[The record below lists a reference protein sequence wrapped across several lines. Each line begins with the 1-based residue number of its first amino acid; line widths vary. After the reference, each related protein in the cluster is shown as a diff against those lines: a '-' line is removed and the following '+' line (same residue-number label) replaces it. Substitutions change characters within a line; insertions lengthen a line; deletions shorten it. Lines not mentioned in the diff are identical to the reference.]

1 MNLFERWHKKHQP
14 VQPATAETSRD
25 HFFGPHVLFQELA
38 KRVPQYIE
46 DADQG
51 KLIYPACK
59 RILSDVDGDVRSV
72 WDHIRLE
79 AVRYVMMVPGRDFE
93 LLIEPSRQLEMLDA
107 YLVQRPHGETVVDFT
122 GTPPVDFA
130 IAVLAGLNW
139 LSHCSA
145 VARVHPSKLSGT
157 LHNFRKVVTVAR
169 QWWLTQG
176 ASERCTQLLA
186 EGNKPPLMFYLIW
199 TEYTRLSKV
208 IAGAAIFGSSIDR
221 STQLIALPP
230 DLIPRFEA
238 ASDPSELLGI

>member
-14 VQPATAETSRD
+14 VQPPTADTSRY
-25 HFFGPHVLFQELA
+25 HFFGPHVLLQDLA
-38 KRVPQYIE
+38 KRVAQYLE

-59 RILSDVDGDVRSV
+59 RTLSDLDGDVRSV
-72 WDHIRLE
+72 WDHTRLE
-79 AVRYVMMVPGRDFE
+79 AIRYLMMAPAGNFE
-93 LLIEPSRQLEMLDA
+93 LLIEPSRQLEMMDA
-107 YLVQRPHGETVVDFT
+107 YLVQRPHGETVIDFT

-145 VARVHPSKLSGT
+145 VARVHPGKQSGT
-157 LHNFRKVVTVAR
+157 LHNFRKLVTVAR
-169 QWWLTQG
+169 QWWLTPG
-176 ASERCTQLLA
+176 ASGRCTQLLA

-199 TEYTRLSKV
+199 MEYTRLSKV

-238 ASDPSELLGI
+238 ANDPNELLGI